1 MLAIISAAKNDFI
14 PGIKVSISNEKF
26 NEARGVYFD
35 FILDNVLAQN
45 MTVIDFGNN
54 KGYAK
59 EN

>member
-1 MLAIISAAKNDFI
+1 MLAIISVAKNDFI
-14 PGIKVSISNEKF
+14 PGLKVSISNNKF
-26 NEARGVYFD
+26 TEARDVYFN

-59 EN
+59 DN